1 MNRKP
6 CNCPKCLSAV
16 RQDDNV
22 ERARTTA
29 VTVIC
34 VGCGQPDNATA
45 GGVLAKRGRVLC
57 GSCDRRKS

>member
-22 ERARTTA
+22 ERARTA
-29 VTVIC
+29 EVTVIC
-34 VGCGQPDNATA
+34 VGCGLADSATA
-45 GGVLAKRGRVLC
+45 GRVLAKRGRVLC
-57 GSCDRRKS
+57 TRCDGRKS